1 MKNTFFLCYD
11 DENQLRLLILLL
23 HKVKKMMTKKEEYED
38 DFPFYPTALFS
49 VKKLILLLQEE
60 KLYSYIVIKR

>member
-23 HKVKKMMTKKEEYED
+23 HKVKKMMTEMKKKNMKMI
-38 DFPFYPTALFS
+38 FRF
-49 VKKLILLLQEE
+49 ILLLFFQS
-60 KLYSYIVIKR
+60 KN

>member
-1 MKNTFFLCYD
+1 
-11 DENQLRLLILLL
+11 
-23 HKVKKMMTKKEEYED
+23 MMTKKEEYED

-60 KLYSYIVIKR
+60 NFIATSLLKDNGHFFALL